1 MRNEEVASKD
11 SSSKIRKT
19 SHYTTK
25 VVIVVLLC
33 FFYLIFISKTEQ
45 PRLRPPAI
53 YGEKSIKAVRQE
65 LIYRP
70 DLEATHTLPTLNPK
84 IIIWWTL
91 SFHKLVHF
99 KDKIQKEYTCGK
111 YKCIYTANRSQL
123 SQSAAVMFTN
133 GYVKRDDLPRK
144 KTPGQRWILVNH
156 ESPVN
161 TRLHSFLSGKIN
173 WTLTYHR
180 SSDILYP
187 YGFYKRRGSDI
198 IYPYEVSIL
207 FVASVPHG
215 SYLCIFPMF
224 ADIRVFPFL
233 VLNLTRLG
241 ELD

>member
-1 MRNEEVASKD
+1 MRNEEATSKD
-11 SSSKIRKT
+11 SLCEIRKT

-33 FFYLIFISKTEQ
+33 FFYLIFISRTEQ
-45 PRLRPPAI
+45 PILRPPAI
-53 YGEKSIKAVRQE
+53 LEEQSIKAVRIKESTYLQS
-65 LIYRP
+65 
-70 DLEATHTLPTLNPK
+70 THILRTLNPK

-111 YKCIYTANRSQL
+111 YQCIYTANRSQL
-123 SQSAAVMFTN
+123 SESSAVMFTN
-133 GYVKRDDLPRK
+133 GYVKQDDLPRNK
-144 KTPGQRWILVNH
+144 LPGQRWIIVNH

-161 TRLHSFLSGKIN
+161 TGLHSFLSGKIN

-187 YGFYKRRGSDI
+187 YGFYKRRGSNI
-198 IYPYEVSIL
+198 IYPYKVSIL

-215 SYLCIFPMF
+215 SYLCIFPMC
-224 ADIRVFPFL
+224 ADIRAFPFF
-233 VLNLTRLG
+233 G
-241 ELD
+241 FESY